1 MSTNQRFTR
10 GLGALLVGAAALAG
24 SAVACSDSGGGNE
37 STGGGGG
44 GKSKGCPDDLAFF
57 EANVY
62 KPILAQKCAVCH
74 GDGGLAQG
82 TRMVLRPATE
92 AGYLEKNF
100 AMVKALAAVT
110 EGDTSL
116 LLLKPSAKAASGH
129 TGGKVVP
136 FDSPEYHTLQ
146 TFVARVTEGKECD
159 SGVKSCAAP
168 APGPR
173 LLRRLSRSEYDA
185 TIHDLF
191 NIESAWGAS
200 FTSDIVVNGFDN
212 NAAALRVSPLL
223 ADQTRKAA
231 EAIAK
236 AILATPGPGQNLPC
250 DAATGD
256 TACAEKLIDALG
268 KRAFRRP
275 LTAADHARYLA
286 LYDLV
291 ATDAGFAG
299 GAEAVITAMLQS
311 PSFLYR
317 TELGD
322 AAMPAGPDAI
332 KLTPYEVASELSYF
346 LWGTMPDAALF
357 AAADAGELATPA
369 QIEKQ
374 ARRLLADP
382 RSRATIQRFV
392 EAWLEIDRLPNIP
405 KDATTYPELDAAA
418 RVAMREETRRFV
430 SHVMESGTGTLPE
443 LLTSTTSYLSPELAK
458 LYGLPAPTGM
468 ADADGFAEASFAG
481 TARAGILTQ
490 GSVITTH
497 SKPSSSSPI
506 HRGKLVRERLLCQ
519 PLPPPPAGLM
529 VQPPPV
535 DPSLTTRERYA
546 AHATMEPCK
555 SCHRLIDPVGFG
567 FERFDGIG
575 RERDAE
581 AGQKI
586 DASGQI
592 VSTPGSDAMFDGT
605 VDLATKLAAS
615 PDVHA
620 CFTTQWMRFAYGI
633 QEDAETACLVVE
645 LGQGF
650 EKDGL
655 KIADLIVAL
664 TLAPRF
670 AQRTIDGSES
680 TSSGTGSGAGGA
692 ASTGAT
698 SGGSS
703 TAGAGGGGPV
713 MSDLLV
719 ATTIDSQWATGYQ
732 MSVKI
737 TNQGAAPI
745 TWSATIAVDGKI
757 TDLWNASS
765 TPAGAKVTFTGKDF
779 NATLDPGASTSF
791 GFVATK

>member
-1 MSTNQRFTR
+1 MTTIKRFNR
-10 GLGALLVGAAALAG
+10 GLGALLVGAAAIAG
-24 SAVACSDSGGGNE
+24 SAAACSSGGRNG
-37 STGGGGG
+37 STTGGGGG
-44 GKSKGCPDDLAFF
+44 VASAGCPDDLAFF

-74 GDGGLAQG
+74 GDGGLAGG

-92 AGYLEKNF
+92 DGYLARNF
-100 AMVKALAAVT
+100 DMVKKLAAVT
-110 EGDTSL
+110 EGDVSL
-116 LLLKPSAKAASGH
+116 LLLKPSGKAESGH

-159 SGVKSCAAP
+159 SVVASCATP

-200 FTSDIVVNGFDN
+200 FTTDIVVNGFDN
-212 NAAALRVSPLL
+212 NADALRVTPLL

-231 EAIAK
+231 EAIARQ
-236 AILATPGPGQNLPC
+236 IIATPGQNLPC

-256 TACAEKLIDALG
+256 AACAEKLIDALG

-275 LTAADHARYLA
+275 LDAADHARYLA
-286 LYDLV
+286 LYDLI
-291 ATDAGFAG
+291 AKDDGFAG
-299 GAEAVITAMLQS
+299 GVEAVITAMLQS

-317 TELGD
+317 AELGD
-322 AAMPAGPDAI
+322 AAMPAGPEAI

-357 AAADAGELATPA
+357 TAADAGELATPA

-392 EAWLEIDRLPNIP
+392 ESWLEIDRLPNIP
-405 KDATTYPELDAAA
+405 KDAVTYPELDAAA
-418 RVAMREETRRFV
+418 RVAQREETRRFV
-430 SHVMESGTGTLPE
+430 THVMEDGTGTLSE
-443 LLTSTTSYLSPELAK
+443 LLTSRTSYLSPALAK
-458 LYGLPAPTGM
+458 LYGVPAPTG
-468 ADADGFAEASFAG
+468 APDADGFAETSFDG
-481 TARAGILTQ
+481 TARAGLLTQ
-490 GSVITTH
+490 GSVLTTH
-497 SKPSSSSPI
+497 SKPTSSSPI

-519 PLPPPPAGLM
+519 PLPPPPAGLL
-529 VQPPPV
+529 VQPPPD
-535 DPSLTTRERYA
+535 DPTLTTRERYA
-546 AHATMEPCK
+546 VHATNEPCK
-555 SCHRLIDPVGFG
+555 SCHRLMDPIGFG

-575 RERDAE
+575 RERDLE

-592 VSTPGSDAMFDGT
+592 VSTPGSDGTFDGT
-605 VDLATKLAAS
+605 VELATKLAAS

-620 CFTTQWMRFAYGI
+620 CFATQWMRFAYGI
-633 QEDAETACLVVE
+633 QESAATACLVDD
-645 LGQGF
+645 LGQKF
-650 EKDGL
+650 EKGGL

-670 AQRTIDGSES
+670 AQRTTDGSES
-680 TSSGTGSGAGGA
+680 PSTSTSSGVGGS

-703 TAGAGGGGPV
+703 TAGAGGSGPV

-719 ATTIDSQWATGYQ
+719 TPTIDSQWATGYQ
-732 MSVKI
+732 MTVKI
-737 TNQGAAPI
+737 ENQGTAPI
-745 TWSATIAVDGKI
+745 TWSATLQIDGKI

-765 TPAGAKVTFTGKDF
+765 TPAGSKTTFVGKDF

-791 GFVATK
+791 GLLATK

>member
-1 MSTNQRFTR
+1 MRTNQRFNRT
-10 GLGALLVGAAALAG
+10 LGVVLAGAAAL
-24 SAVACSDSGGGNE
+24 SASVAACGGGGGGE
-37 STGGGGG
+37 SSGGGGG
-44 GKSKGCPDDLAFF
+44 GKSAGCPDDLAFF

-62 KPILAQKCAVCH
+62 KPILAQKCALCH
-74 GDGGLAQG
+74 GDGGLAKG
-82 TRMVLRPATE
+82 TRLVLRPATE
-92 AGYLEKNF
+92 EGYLAKNF
-100 AMVKALAAVT
+100 EAVKAFATVM
-110 EGDTSL
+110 EGETSL
-116 LLLKPSAKAASGH
+116 LLLKPSGKAVSGH
-129 TGGKVVP
+129 TGGKIVP

-159 SGVKSCAAP
+159 SGVTSCAAP

-191 NIESAWGAS
+191 NIDSAWGAS

-212 NAAALRVSPLL
+212 NAAALRVTPLL
-223 ADQTRKAA
+223 AEQTRKAA

-236 AILATPGPGQNLPC
+236 AIIASPGQNLPC
-250 DAATGD
+250 DVATGD
-256 TACAEKLIDALG
+256 EACAEKLIDAVG

-275 LTAADHARYLA
+275 LGAADHARYLA
-286 LYDLV
+286 LYTLV
-291 ATDAGFAG
+291 AKDDGFAG
-299 GAEAVITAMLQS
+299 GVEAVITAMLQS

-322 AAMPAGPDAI
+322 AAAPVGKDAI

-357 AAADAGELATPA
+357 AAADAGELSTPA

-382 RSRATIQRFV
+382 RSQATILRFV

-405 KDATTYPELDAAA
+405 KDAVTYPELDAAA
-418 RVAMREETRRFV
+418 RVAQREETRRFV
-430 SHVMESGTGTLPE
+430 AHVMADGTGTLPE
-443 LLTSTTSYLSPELAK
+443 LLTSRTSFLSPELAK
-458 LYGLPAPTGM
+458 LYGLPAPAGPK
-468 ADADGFAEASFAG
+468 DAGGFAEASFEG

-490 GSVITTH
+490 GSVVSTH
-497 SKPSSSSPI
+497 SNPSSSSPI
-506 HRGKLVRERLLCQ
+506 HRGKLVRERLFCQ

-546 AHATMEPCK
+546 AHATMEPCA
-555 SCHRLIDPVGFG
+555 SCHRLIDPIGFG

-586 DASGQI
+586 DTSGQI
-592 VSTPGSDAMFDGT
+592 LATPGSDGMFDGT
-605 VDLATKLAAS
+605 VELATKLAAS

-620 CFTTQWMRFAYGI
+620 CFATQWMRFAYGI
-633 QEDAETACLVVE
+633 QEDAETACLVDE

-650 EKDGL
+650 EKNGL
-655 KIADLIVAL
+655 KIEDLIVAL

-670 AQRTIDGSES
+670 AQRTVDGSEVPG
-680 TSSGTGSGAGGA
+680 SGTGTGAGGG

-698 SGGSS
+698 SGGSTGS
-703 TAGAGGGGPV
+703 GAGGGGPAT
-713 MSDLLV
+713 SDLVV

-737 TNQGAAPI
+737 ENHGAAPI
-745 TWSATIAVDGKI
+745 TWSATLTVDGKI
-757 TDLWNASS
+757 TDLWNAVSV
-765 TPAGAKVTFTGKDF
+765 PAGTKTTFTGKDF
-779 NATLDPGASTSF
+779 NAVLDPGASTSF

>member
-1 MSTNQRFTR
+1 MRTIKRFNR
-10 GLGALLVGAAALAG
+10 NLGALLAGAAALAA
-24 SAVACSDSGGGNE
+24 SAAACGGGGESSGGGG
-37 STGGGGG
+37 SGP
-44 GKSKGCPDDLAFF
+44 SAGCADDLQFF

-74 GDGGLAQG
+74 GDGGLAKG
-82 TRMVLRPATE
+82 TRLVLRPASE
-92 AGYLEKNF
+92 EGYLEKNF
-100 AMVKALAAVT
+100 AMVKMLAAAT

-116 LLLKPSAKAASGH
+116 LLLKPSGKAMGGH

-159 SGVKSCAAP
+159 SGVKSCTTP

-191 NIESAWGAS
+191 NIESTWGAS

-223 ADQTRKAA
+223 AEQARKAA

-236 AILATPGPGQNLPC
+236 AVIASPGQNLPC
-250 DAATGD
+250 DVATGD
-256 TACAEKLIDALG
+256 AACAGKLIDTLG

-275 LTAADHARYLA
+275 VSADDHARYLA

-291 ATDAGFAG
+291 AKDDGFAV

-322 AAMPAGPDAI
+322 AAQPGGEGAI
-332 KLTPYEVASELSYF
+332 KLTPYEVATELSYF
-346 LWGTMPDAALF
+346 LWGTMPDAVLF

-369 QIEKQ
+369 QIETQ

-418 RVAMREETRRFV
+418 RVAQREETRRFV
-430 SHVMESGTGTLPE
+430 THVMEEGTGTLSE
-443 LLTSTTSYLSPELAK
+443 LLTSRTSFLSPELAK
-458 LYGLPAPTGM
+458 LYGVVAPTGPK
-468 ADADGFAEASFAG
+468 DAEGFAEASFEG

-506 HRGKLVRERLLCQ
+506 HRGKLVRERLFCQ

-529 VQPPPV
+529 VQPPPI

-546 AHATMEPCK
+546 AHATMEPCA
-555 SCHRLIDPVGFG
+555 SCHRLIDPIGFG

-586 DASGQI
+586 DASGEI
-592 VSTPGSDAMFDGT
+592 LATPGSDGTFDGT
-605 VDLATKLAAS
+605 VDLAAKLAAS

-620 CFTTQWMRFAYGI
+620 CFATQWMRFAYGI
-633 QEDAETACLVVE
+633 EEGAETSCLVDK
-645 LGQGF
+645 LGQDF
-650 EKDGL
+650 EKNGL
-655 KIADLIVAL
+655 EIEDLIVAL

-670 AQRTIDGSES
+670 AERTIDGSEG
-680 TSSGTGSGAGGA
+680 SSSSTGSGAGGT
-692 ASTGAT
+692 ASSSAT

-703 TAGAGGGGPV
+703 SAGAGGGGPAT
-713 MSDLLV
+713 SDLLV
-719 ATTIDSQWATGYQ
+719 STMIDSQWATGYQ
-732 MSVKI
+732 MAVKV
-737 TNQGAAPI
+737 TNQGSAPI
-745 TWSATIAVDGKI
+745 TWSVTLTVDGKI

-765 TPAGAKVTFTGKDF
+765 VPAGAKTTFTGKDF
-779 NATLDPGASTSF
+779 NAVLDPGASTSF

>member
-1 MSTNQRFTR
+1 MRTIQGFSRA
-10 GLGALLVGAAALAG
+10 LGAVLVGAAALAA
-24 SAVACSDSGGGNE
+24 SAAACGDSGGGKD
-37 STGGGGG
+37 STSSGGGGG
-44 GKSKGCPDDLAFF
+44 GKAGGCPDDLAFF

-92 AGYLEKNF
+92 DGYLEKNF
-100 AMVKALAAVT
+100 EMVKKLAAVS
-110 EGDTSL
+110 EADTSL
-116 LLLKPSAKAASGH
+116 LLLKPSGKAMGGH

-159 SGVKSCAAP
+159 SGVKSCATP

-185 TIHDLF
+185 TIQDLF
-191 NIESAWGAS
+191 NIGSTWGAS
-200 FTSDIVVNGFDN
+200 FTTDIVVNGFDN

-231 EAIAK
+231 EAIARS
-236 AILATPGPGQNLPC
+236 IVTTPGQTLPC
-250 DAATGD
+250 DVATGD
-256 TACAEKLIDALG
+256 AACAEKLIDSLG

-291 ATDAGFAG
+291 AKDDGFAG

-322 AAMPAGPDAI
+322 AAAPAGADAI
-332 KLTPYEVASELSYF
+332 KLTPYEVAAELSYF

-382 RSRATIQRFV
+382 RSRTTIQRFV

-430 SHVMESGTGTLPE
+430 THVMEEGTGTLSE
-443 LLTSTTSYLSPELAK
+443 LLTSPTSYLSPELAK
-458 LYGLPAPTGM
+458 LYGVPAPTGP
-468 ADADGFAEASFAG
+468 ADAEGFAQASFDG

-497 SKPSSSSPI
+497 SKPTSSSPI
-506 HRGKLVRERLLCQ
+506 HRGKLVRERLFCQ

-529 VQPPPV
+529 VQPPPI

-546 AHATMEPCK
+546 VHATNEPCK
-555 SCHRLIDPVGFG
+555 SCHRLMDPIGFG

-586 DASGQI
+586 DASGEI
-592 VSTPGSDAMFDGT
+592 VATPGSDGKFDGT
-605 VDLATKLAAS
+605 ADLATKLAAS

-620 CFTTQWMRFAYGI
+620 CFATQWMRFAYGI
-633 QEDAETACLVVE
+633 QESAETACLVDD

-650 EKDGL
+650 EKNGL
-655 KIADLIVAL
+655 KIEDLIVAL

-670 AQRTIDGSES
+670 AQRTVDGSES
-680 TSSGTGSGAGGA
+680 PGSGTGSG

-698 SGGSS
+698 SGGTAASS
-703 TAGAGGGGPV
+703 SASGGPV
-713 MSDLLV
+713 MSDLV
-719 ATTIDSQWATGYQ
+719 VTTTTDSTWATGYQ

-737 TNQGAAPI
+737 ENKGSAPI
-745 TWSATIAVDGKI
+745 TWSATIQVDGKI
-757 TDLWNASS
+757 TDLWNAAS
-765 TPAGAKVTFTGKDF
+765 TSVGNQTTFTG
-779 NATLDPGASTSF
+779 NAYNAVLDPGASTSF

>member
-1 MSTNQRFTR
+1 MRTIQGFSRS
-10 GLGALLVGAAALAG
+10 LGAVLAGAAALAA
-24 SAVACSDSGGGNE
+24 SAAAC
-37 STGGGGG
+37 GGGGG
-44 GKSKGCPDDLAFF
+44 ESTGSSGDGGSKSAGCPDDLAFF

-116 LLLKPSAKAASGH
+116 LLLKPSAKATGGH

-191 NIESAWGAS
+191 NIGSTWGAS

-236 AILATPGPGQNLPC
+236 AVVATPGQSLPC

-256 TACAEKLIDALG
+256 EACAEKLIDALG

-275 LTAADHARYLA
+275 LTTADHARYLA
-286 LYDLV
+286 LYALV
-291 ATDAGFAG
+291 ATDSGFAG

-322 AAMPAGPDAI
+322 AAMPAGDGAI
-332 KLTPYEVASELSYF
+332 KLTPYEVATELSYF

-405 KDATTYPELDAAA
+405 KDAATYPELDAAA

-430 SHVMESGTGTLPE
+430 AHVMEDGTGTLPE
-443 LLTSTTSYLSPELAK
+443 LLTSSTSYLSPELAK
-458 LYGLPAPTGM
+458 LYGLPAPAGPK
-468 ADADGFAEASFAG
+468 DAGGFAEVSFAG

-519 PLPPPPAGLM
+519 PLPPPPAGLI
-529 VQPPPV
+529 VKPPPI
-535 DPSLTTRERYA
+535 DPALTTRARYA
-546 AHATMEPCK
+546 VHATNEPCK
-555 SCHRLIDPVGFG
+555 SCHRLMDPIGFG

-592 VSTPGSDAMFDGT
+592 LATPGSDGMFDGT
-605 VDLATKLAAS
+605 VDLAAKLAAS

-620 CFTTQWMRFAYGI
+620 CFATQWVRFAYGM
-633 QEDAETACLVVE
+633 QEDAETACMVAE

-655 KIADLIVAL
+655 KIEDLIVAL

-670 AQRTIDGSES
+670 AQRTVDGSEGP
-680 TSSGTGSGAGGA
+680 SSGTGSGAGGA

-698 SGGSS
+698 SGGST
-703 TAGAGGGGPV
+703 TAGAGSGGPV
-713 MSDLLV
+713 MSDLVV

-737 TNQGAAPI
+737 TNQGSAPI
-745 TWSATIAVDGKI
+745 TWSATLVVDGKI

-765 TPAGAKVTFTGKDF
+765 MPAGAKTTFTGKDF
-779 NATLDPGASTSF
+779 NAVLDPGASTSF

>member
-1 MSTNQRFTR
+1 MRAINGFRRS
-10 GLGALLVGAAALAG
+10 LGMVLAGAAALAAS
-24 SAVACSDSGGGNE
+24 SAACGGGGGE
-37 STGGGGG
+37 PGGGGG
-44 GKSKGCPDDLAFF
+44 GGGSAKNAGCPDDPAFF

-74 GDGGLAQG
+74 GDGGLAKG

-92 AGYLEKNF
+92 DGYLEKNF
-100 AMVKALAAVT
+100 EMVKKLAAVT

-116 LLLKPSAKAASGH
+116 LLLKPSGKAMGGH
-129 TGGKVVP
+129 TGGKVVL

-159 SGVKSCAAP
+159 SGVKSCATP

-185 TIHDLF
+185 TIQDLF
-191 NIESAWGAS
+191 AIGSTWGAS
-200 FTSDIVVNGFDN
+200 FTTDIVVNGFDN
-212 NAAALRVSPLL
+212 NAAALRVTPLL
-223 ADQTRKAA
+223 ADQARKAA

-236 AILATPGPGQNLPC
+236 AVVAAPGQSLPC
-250 DAATGD
+250 DVATGD
-256 TACAEKLIDALG
+256 AACAEKLIDSLG

-291 ATDAGFAG
+291 ATDSGFAG

-322 AAMPAGPDAI
+322 AALPAGTDAI
-332 KLTPYEVASELSYF
+332 KLTPYEVATELSYF

-405 KDATTYPELDAAA
+405 KDAATYPELDAAA

-430 SHVMESGTGTLPE
+430 THVMEDGTGTLPE
-443 LLTSTTSYLSPELAK
+443 LLTSPTSYLSPELAK
-458 LYGLPAPTGM
+458 LYGLPVPTGPK
-468 ADADGFAEASFAG
+468 DAGGFAQASFDG

-490 GSVITTH
+490 GSVLTTH
-497 SKPSSSSPI
+497 SKPTSSSPI

-519 PLPPPPAGLM
+519 PLPPPPAGLI
-529 VQPPPV
+529 VKPPPI

-546 AHATMEPCK
+546 VHATNEPCK
-555 SCHRLIDPVGFG
+555 SCHRLMDPIGFG

-581 AGQKI
+581 AGKKI
-586 DASGQI
+586 DASGEI
-592 VSTPGSDAMFDGT
+592 ASTPGSDGIFDGT

-620 CFTTQWMRFAYGI
+620 CFATQWMRFAYGI
-633 QEDAETACLVVE
+633 QEDAETACLVDQ
-645 LGQGF
+645 LGQNF
-650 EKDGL
+650 EKNGL
-655 KIADLIVAL
+655 KIEDLIVAL

-670 AQRTIDGSES
+670 AQRTIDGSEGMGAGTGTGTGTGGS
-680 TSSGTGSGAGGA
+680 TSAGGA
-692 ASTGAT
+692 T
-698 SGGSS
+698 
-703 TAGAGGGGPV
+703 GAGGGGPV
-713 MSDLLV
+713 MSELLV

-737 TNQGAAPI
+737 TNQGSAPL
-745 TWSATIAVDGKI
+745 TWSATLAVDGKI

-765 TPAGAKVTFTGKDF
+765 VPAGAKVTFTGKDF
-779 NATLDPGASTSF
+779 NAALDPGASTSF

>member
-1 MSTNQRFTR
+1 MRTFKGITR
-10 GLGALLVGAAALAG
+10 SLGAVLAGAAALAA
-24 SAVACSDSGGGNE
+24 SAAAC
-37 STGGGGG
+37 GGGGG
-44 GKSKGCPDDLAFF
+44 GESSGGGGGGGGQSAGCPDDLAFF

-92 AGYLEKNF
+92 TGYLEKNF
-100 AMVKALAAVT
+100 AMVKALAAAT

-116 LLLKPSAKAASGH
+116 LLLKPSARAAGGH
-129 TGGKVVP
+129 AGGKVVP

-159 SGVKSCAAP
+159 SGVKSCATP

-173 LLRRLSRSEYDA
+173 ILRRLSRSEYDA

-231 EAIAK
+231 EAIAR
-236 AILATPGPGQNLPC
+236 AVVAAPGQNLPC

-256 TACAEKLIDALG
+256 AACAGKLIDALG

-275 LTAADHARYLA
+275 VAAADHARYLA

-430 SHVMESGTGTLPE
+430 AHVMEDGTGTLPE

-458 LYGLPAPTGM
+458 LYGLPAPTGP
-468 ADADGFAEASFAG
+468 ADAGGFAQASFEG

-490 GSVITTH
+490 GSVVTTH

-546 AHATMEPCK
+546 AHAAMEPCK

-575 RERDAE
+575 RERDSE

-592 VSTPGSDAMFDGT
+592 VSTPGSDGTFDGT
-605 VDLATKLAAS
+605 VELATKLAAS

-633 QEDAETACLVVE
+633 QEDAETACLVAE

-655 KIADLIVAL
+655 KIEDLIVAL

-670 AQRTIDGSES
+670 AQRTVDGSEGM
-680 TSSGTGSGAGGA
+680 GTGSSTSAGTGAGGSTSA
-692 ASTGAT
+692 GGTTAS
-698 SGGSS
+698 
-703 TAGAGGGGPV
+703 GAGGGGPV

-737 TNQGAAPI
+737 TNQGSAPI

-765 TPAGAKVTFTGKDF
+765 TPSGAKITFTGKDF
-779 NATLDPGASTSF
+779 NAVLDAGASTSF

>member
-1 MSTNQRFTR
+1 MRTIQGFNRTFGTV
-10 GLGALLVGAAALAG
+10 LLGAAALAA
-24 SAVACSDSGGGNE
+24 SAAACSDGGGT
-37 STGGGGG
+37 SSGGGGGG
-44 GKSKGCPDDLAFF
+44 GKSAGCPDDLAFF

-74 GDGGLAQG
+74 GDGGLAQA
-82 TRMVLRPATE
+82 TRLVLRPATE
-92 AGYLEKNF
+92 DGYLAKNF
-100 AMVKALAAVT
+100 EIVKKLAAVS
-110 EGDTSL
+110 ESDVSL
-116 LLLKPSAKAASGH
+116 LLLKPSGKAMGGH

-136 FDSPEYHTLQ
+136 FDSAEYHTLQ

-159 SGVKSCAAP
+159 SGVKSCATP

-185 TIHDLF
+185 TIQDLF
-191 NIESAWGAS
+191 NIGSTWGAS

-212 NAAALRVSPLL
+212 NAAALRVTPLL

-236 AILATPGPGQNLPC
+236 LIVATPGQNLPC
-250 DAATGD
+250 AVATGD
-256 TACAEKLIDALG
+256 AACAEKLIDALG

-275 LTAADHARYLA
+275 LTAADHASYLA

-291 ATDAGFAG
+291 AKDSGFAG

-322 AAMPAGPDAI
+322 AAMPAGEGAI
-332 KLTPYEVASELSYF
+332 KLTPYEVATELSYF

-357 AAADAGELATPA
+357 AAADAGELAAPA

-405 KDATTYPELDAAA
+405 KDAATYPELDAAA

-430 SHVMESGTGTLPE
+430 THVMEDGTGTLPE
-443 LLTSTTSYLSPELAK
+443 LLTSPTSYLSPELAK
-458 LYGLPAPTGM
+458 LYGVPAPTGP
-468 ADADGFAEASFAG
+468 ADAEGFAEASFKG

-497 SKPSSSSPI
+497 SRPSSSSPI

-519 PLPPPPAGLM
+519 QLPPPPAGLM
-529 VQPPPV
+529 VQPPPI

-546 AHATMEPCK
+546 IHATNEPCK
-555 SCHRLIDPVGFG
+555 SCHRLMDPIGFG

-575 RERDAE
+575 RERDVE

-586 DASGQI
+586 DVSGEI
-592 VSTPGSDAMFDGT
+592 VATPGSDGKFDGT
-605 VDLATKLAAS
+605 VDLATRLAAS

-620 CFTTQWMRFAYGI
+620 CFATQWMRFAYGI
-633 QEDAETACLVVE
+633 EDDAETACLVAE

-650 EKDGL
+650 EKDNL
-655 KIADLIVAL
+655 EIENLIVAL

-670 AQRTIDGSES
+670 AQRTVDGSEG
-680 TSSGTGSGAGGA
+680 TSSGTGSGAGGS

-698 SGGSS
+698 SGGASAS
-703 TAGAGGGGPV
+703 GAGGGGST
-713 MSDLLV
+713 MSDLTV
-719 ATTIDSQWATGYQ
+719 TTTIDSMWATGYQ

-737 TNQGAAPI
+737 ENKGSAPI
-745 TWSATIAVDGKI
+745 TWSATLQVEGKI

-765 TPAGAKVTFTGKDF
+765 MPAGTKTTFTGKDF
-779 NATLDPGASTSF
+779 NAVLDPGGSTSF